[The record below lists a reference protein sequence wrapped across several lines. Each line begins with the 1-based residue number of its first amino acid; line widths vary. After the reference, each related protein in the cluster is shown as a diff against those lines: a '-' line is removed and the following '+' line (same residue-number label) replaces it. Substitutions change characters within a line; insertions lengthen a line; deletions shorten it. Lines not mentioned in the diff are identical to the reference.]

1 MPEKTF
7 GSNATHTLLSYFK
20 DVDLRMFTFL
30 KGERLVNGP
39 IHKYFKPLSEKKVK
53 EAVEIISR
61 ELSNYK

>member
-1 MPEKTF
+1 
-7 GSNATHTLLSYFK
+7 
-20 DVDLRMFTFL
+20 MFTFL